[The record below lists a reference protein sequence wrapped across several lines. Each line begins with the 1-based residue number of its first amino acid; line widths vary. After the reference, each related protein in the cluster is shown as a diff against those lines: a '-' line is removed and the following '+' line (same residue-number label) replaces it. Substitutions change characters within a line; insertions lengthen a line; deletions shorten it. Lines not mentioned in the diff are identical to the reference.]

1 MALSK
6 AMLRGYGLNDEQV
19 QAIIDGHMESVT
31 GLQDEVDKYKTTAET
46 HAKNL
51 AKVQKELDEL
61 KDASEKNEGKNPY
74 KVKYDALKEEFDAYK
89 TDVENKATKA
99 TKEDAYRKILAECGV
114 SEKRIAAVLKVS
126 DIDAIE
132 LDKDGNIKGVD
143 KLKDSIKKEWED
155 FIPTTSTQGATTP
168 NPPANN
174 GGKMTK
180 EQIMGIKDTVERQKA
195 MLENKELFIQ

>member
-19 QAIIDGHMESVT
+19 QAIIDGHMESVS
-31 GLQDEVDKYKTTAET
+31 GLQDEVEKQKSAAET
-46 HAKNL
+46 NAKKL
-51 AKVQKELDEL
+51 ANVQKELDEI
-61 KDASEKNEGKNPY
+61 KEAAEKNDGKNPY

-89 TDVENKATKA
+89 ADIDAKATHA
-99 TKEDAYRKILAECGV
+99 TKEDAYRKLLTECGI

-126 DIDAIE
+126 NVDGVD
-132 LDKDGNIKGVD
+132 LDKDGNIKGAD
-143 KLKDSIKKEWED
+143 KLMDAIKKEWED

-180 EQIMGIKDTVERQKA
+180 EQIMAIKDTAERQKA
-195 MLENKELFIQ
+195 MLDQKELFLS